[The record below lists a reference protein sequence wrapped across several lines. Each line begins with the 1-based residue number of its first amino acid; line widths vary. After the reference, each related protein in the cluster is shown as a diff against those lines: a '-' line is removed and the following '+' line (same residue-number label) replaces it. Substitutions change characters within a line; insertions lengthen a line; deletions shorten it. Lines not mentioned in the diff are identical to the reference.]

1 MKLSHSKLIMISGL
15 VWFAIGVYLLQM
27 GLNLLIEG
35 IGNAETAAAARYPLF
50 NALKDSFGSVQTVA
64 LLLVVIALFVGYM
77 KGRYVLGKSAHRGV
91 ARILAMPNPANLT
104 SIYSPKYYILIAIMI
119 GLGMSM
125 RFLGVSNDVRGFV
138 DAIIG
143 SALINGAMIYFKLAQ
158 NLKPCDASK

>member
-35 IGNAETAAAARYPLF
+35 IANADTAGARYPLF
-50 NALKDSFGSVQTVA
+50 NALKDYLGSVQTVA
-64 LLLVVIALFVGYM
+64 LSLVVVALFIGYF
-77 KGRYVLGKSAHRGV
+77 KGRYVLGKSAAKGV
-91 ARILAMPNPANLT
+91 ERILTFPNPAHLKNL
-104 SIYSPKYYILIAIMI
+104 YSAKYYILIAVMI
-119 GLGMSM
+119 SLGMSM
-125 RFLGVSNDVRGFV
+125 RFFGVSNDVRGFV

-158 NLKPCDASK
+158 GVRART